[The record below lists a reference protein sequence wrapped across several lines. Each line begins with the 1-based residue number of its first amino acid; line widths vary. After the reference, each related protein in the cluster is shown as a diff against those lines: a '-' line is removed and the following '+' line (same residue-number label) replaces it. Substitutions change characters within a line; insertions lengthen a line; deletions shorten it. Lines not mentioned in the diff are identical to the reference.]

1 VKQIPGTITINDYI
15 KEMDREAILRMKDL
29 CEKFLQG
36 SPDAMVVNELI
47 CPVKHLDDGPLP
59 NPLTQHELNWD
70 NEAGKVKMTRTID
83 DVVSDMK
90 NGLQQM
96 KLSDIRLE
104 TMDDPSGC

>member
-1 VKQIPGTITINDYI
+1 MTRMGIWKPGASKEWSRYNAEAEAKRAEIYEKNRVQEMHDY
-15 KEMDREAILRMKDL
+15 LY
-29 CEKFLQG
+29 
-36 SPDAMVVNELI
+36 DANG
-47 CPVKHLDDGPLP
+47 C
-59 NPLTQHELNWD
+59 
-70 NEAGKVKMTRTID
+70 VKMTRTID